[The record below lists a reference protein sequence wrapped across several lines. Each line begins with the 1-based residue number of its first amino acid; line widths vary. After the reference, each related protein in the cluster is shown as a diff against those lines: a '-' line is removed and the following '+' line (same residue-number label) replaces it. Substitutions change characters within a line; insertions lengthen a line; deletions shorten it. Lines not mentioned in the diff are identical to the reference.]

1 MHVVNCCQLLLIVVN
16 CCYLHVLDFILDFVL
31 HAVLL
36 VLRHCLQA
44 FAPSEVTGFPRS
56 DAWWAMHL
64 DSQAE
69 NIRKPNGHTTG
80 DCVAETENKENLR
93 DVNKSH
99 RFQQAESPMSQRGE
113 DCKDVHD
120 TL

>member
-1 MHVVNCCQLLLIVVN
+1 MFGL
-16 CCYLHVLDFILDFVL
+16 YLDFVL
-31 HAVLL
+31 HVVLL

-44 FAPSEVTGFPRS
+44 FAPSEVAGFPRS

-64 DSQAE
+64 DSQAG

-80 DCVAETENKENLR
+80 DLR

-99 RFQQAESPMSQRGE
+99 RFQHAESPRSQRGE